1 MWWKISHGVEGFG
14 FKKISVE
21 VTAVNVAEREV
32 TNKIKNSLEFIKDL
46 GTRLGYQ
53 WGDESF

>member
-46 GTRLGYQ
+46 GT
-53 WGDESF
+53 